1 MTVQEL
7 IDILH
12 NFEPTAEVR
21 FADTYA
27 QRGGWENNNN
37 EIITCSI
44 DAVRLDVTGSTVI
57 LEEFF

>member
-12 NFEPTAEVR
+12 NFDPAAEVR
-21 FADTYA
+21 FADTFA
-27 QRGGWENNNN
+27 QREGWEDNN

-44 DAVRLDVTGSTVI
+44 DAVRLDIKGSTVI
-57 LEEFF
+57 LEEFL

>member
-12 NFEPTAEVR
+12 NFDPTVEVR
-21 FADTYA
+21 FADTFA
-27 QRGGWENNNN
+27 QREGCEDNN

-44 DAVRLDVTGSTVI
+44 DAVRLDITGSTVI
-57 LEEFF
+57 LEEFL

>member
-1 MTVQEL
+1 MNVQEL

-12 NFEPTAEVR
+12 NFDPAAEVR

-27 QRGGWENNNN
+27 QREGWEDNN
-37 EIITCSI
+37 EVITCNI

-57 LEEFF
+57 LEEFL